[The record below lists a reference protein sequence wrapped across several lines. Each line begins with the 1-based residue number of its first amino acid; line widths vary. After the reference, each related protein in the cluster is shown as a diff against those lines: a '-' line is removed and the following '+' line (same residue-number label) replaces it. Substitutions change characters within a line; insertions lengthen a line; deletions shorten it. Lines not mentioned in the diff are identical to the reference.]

1 METTMPLLQPD
12 QPLYLPVGSVRAML
26 ALGLSAAFVYGL
38 VELEVI
44 ALVLGFYFGQ
54 KVSD

>member
-1 METTMPLLQPD
+1 MLQTD
-12 QPLYLPVGSVRAML
+12 QPLYLPKGSVRAAL
-26 ALGLSAAFVYGL
+26 ALGLTAAFVAGL